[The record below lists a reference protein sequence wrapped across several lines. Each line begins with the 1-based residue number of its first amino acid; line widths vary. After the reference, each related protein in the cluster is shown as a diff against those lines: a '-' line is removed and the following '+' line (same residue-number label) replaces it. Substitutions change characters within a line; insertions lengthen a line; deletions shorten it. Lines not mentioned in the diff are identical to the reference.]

1 MMKTYDRKFELT
13 FALIFIGALPL
24 FPVLAK
30 ELPVMPETE
39 VSVAYLSPDAALFNE
54 TIPIFRQKY
63 NQDNPNYPI
72 HEFKVIKSK
81 DISLPYIRAASRI
94 NNKIY
99 SSAVLERGSEK
110 IKSLQLTLLPPD
122 GANSYKIN
130 RQLFERYVM
139 AIINHFEKTTS
150 INNLSQLTAVLDR
163 MLEQHNQVQSDETIV
178 GAIRYIL
185 VKSKDNMIT
194 FAIEPV
200 KLSLNDDNITHE

>member
-1 MMKTYDRKFELT
+1 MMKIYNRKFELVLL
-13 FALIFIGALPL
+13 FIALLPL
-24 FPVLAK
+24 LPVQAK
-30 ELPVMPETE
+30 ELPIMPETE

-54 TIPIFRQKY
+54 TIPVFRQKY
-63 NQDNPNYPI
+63 NQDNPSYPI

-110 IKSLQLTLLPPD
+110 IKSLQLKLLPPKE
-122 GANSYKIN
+122 GNSYKIN
-130 RQLFERYVM
+130 RQLFERYIM

-150 INNLSQLTAVLDR
+150 INNTHQLTAVLDR

-178 GAIRYIL
+178 GAFRYIL

>member
-1 MMKTYDRKFELT
+1 MMKIYNRKFELVLL
-13 FALIFIGALPL
+13 FIALLPL
-24 FPVLAK
+24 LPVQAK
-30 ELPVMPETE
+30 ELPIMPETE

-54 TIPIFRQKY
+54 TIPVFRQKY
-63 NQDNPNYPI
+63 NQDNPSYPI

-94 NNKIY
+94 NSKIY

-110 IKSLQLTLLPPD
+110 IKSLQLTLLPPKEV
-122 GANSYKIN
+122 NSYKIN
-130 RQLFERYVM
+130 RQLFERYIM

-150 INNLSQLTAVLDR
+150 INNTHQLTAVLDR

-178 GAIRYIL
+178 GAFRYIL

>member
-1 MMKTYDRKFELT
+1 MMKIYNRKFELVLL
-13 FALIFIGALPL
+13 FIALLPL
-24 FPVLAK
+24 LPMLAK
-30 ELPVMPETE
+30 ELPIMPETE

-54 TIPIFRQKY
+54 TIPVFRQKY
-63 NQDNPNYPI
+63 NQDNPSYPI

-94 NNKIY
+94 NSKIY
-99 SSAVLERGSEK
+99 SSAVLERGSET
-110 IKSLQLTLLPPD
+110 IKSLQLTLLPPKET
-122 GANSYKIN
+122 NSYKIN
-130 RQLFERYVM
+130 RQLFERYIM

-150 INNLSQLTAVLDR
+150 INNTHQLTAVLDR
-163 MLEQHNQVQSDETIV
+163 MLEQHNQVQSDKTIV

>member
-1 MMKTYDRKFELT
+1 MKIYNRKFELVLL
-13 FALIFIGALPL
+13 FIALLPL
-24 FPVLAK
+24 LPVQAK
-30 ELPVMPETE
+30 ELPIMPETE

-54 TIPIFRQKY
+54 TIPVFRQKY
-63 NQDNPNYPI
+63 NQDNPSYPI

-81 DISLPYIRAASRI
+81 DISLPYIPAASRI
-94 NNKIY
+94 NSKIY

-110 IKSLQLTLLPPD
+110 IKSLQLTLLPPKE
-122 GANSYKIN
+122 ANSYKIN
-130 RQLFERYVM
+130 RQLFERYIM

-150 INNLSQLTAVLDR
+150 INNTHQLTAVLDR

-178 GAIRYIL
+178 GAFRYIL

>member
-1 MMKTYDRKFELT
+1 MKIYNRKFELVLL
-13 FALIFIGALPL
+13 FIALLPL
-24 FPVLAK
+24 LPVQAK
-30 ELPVMPETE
+30 ELPIMPETE

-54 TIPIFRQKY
+54 TIPVFRQKY
-63 NQDNPNYPI
+63 NQDNPSYPI

-94 NNKIY
+94 NSKIY

-110 IKSLQLTLLPPD
+110 IKSLQLTLLPPKEV
-122 GANSYKIN
+122 NSYKIN
-130 RQLFERYVM
+130 RQLFERYIM

-150 INNLSQLTAVLDR
+150 INNTHQLTAVLDR

-178 GAIRYIL
+178 GAFRYIL

>member
-1 MMKTYDRKFELT
+1 MKIYNRKFELVLL
-13 FALIFIGALPL
+13 FIALLPL
-24 FPVLAK
+24 LPMLAK
-30 ELPVMPETE
+30 ELPIMPETE

-54 TIPIFRQKY
+54 TIPVFRQKY
-63 NQDNPNYPI
+63 NQDNPSYPI

-81 DISLPYIRAASRI
+81 DISLPYMRAASRI
-94 NNKIY
+94 NSKIY

-110 IKSLQLTLLPPD
+110 IKSLQLTLLPPKE
-122 GANSYKIN
+122 ANSYKIN
-130 RQLFERYVM
+130 RQLFERYIM
-139 AIINHFEKTTS
+139 AIINHFEKPTS
-150 INNLSQLTAVLDR
+150 INNTHQLTAVLDS